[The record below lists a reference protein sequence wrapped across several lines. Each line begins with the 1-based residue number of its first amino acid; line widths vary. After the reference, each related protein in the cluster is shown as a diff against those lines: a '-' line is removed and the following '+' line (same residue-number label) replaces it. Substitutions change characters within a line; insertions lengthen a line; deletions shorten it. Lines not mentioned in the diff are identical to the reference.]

1 MTDHDGAGALGA
13 GETTADAAWP
23 GQVAMASLPAPP
35 LPDGFPAWLAHKAL
49 VYLRPEKIPAVW
61 PHIDA
66 ACSGMV
72 LAGAGTARA
81 LRILQAA
88 SVTFPVLTDP
98 EGYKDHTASCEAP
111 FRLPPADGMFSVTL
125 GAALDAQLQAGAV
138 AALTPTGYIKAAETD
153 VLKAAV
159 SEFAGLGRKDSIFLA
174 PLDVSLLGRGYF
186 DQTVAIL
193 AELQGP
199 VALVIGSQGNPLDHS
214 KDIIPNLR
222 RLALRVPLIPLR
234 TDFNGLDLLAHG
246 AVAAA
251 IGTGGSV
258 RHAVDPAEKGQ
269 AFNPGP
275 APSVRWP
282 QLLTFFKGSS
292 IAELFGARPR
302 QAPSCSCAPCRGRRL
317 TRFLSLGQQNEAIA
331 HGVATWSP
339 MAARLL
345 SAPSV
350 RDRAELWKAW
360 CEDAVAGHQAVL
372 DMLRRLEGL
381 RPQPSLSRWAALPAW
396 PASVPAPVA

>member
-1 MTDHDGAGALGA
+1 MSDYDSGDPGA
-13 GETTADAAWP
+13 GEATADGAWP
-23 GQVAMASLPAPP
+23 GQAAMASLPAPP
-35 LPDGFPAWLAHKAL
+35 LPDGFPARLAHKAL

-61 PHIDA
+61 PQVDSVW
-66 ACSGMV
+66 SGMI
-72 LAGAGTARA
+72 LAGDGTAKA
-81 LRILQAA
+81 LRRLKAA
-88 SVTFPVLTDP
+88 GVTFPVLTDP
-98 EGYKDHTASCEAP
+98 EGYKGHTATCEAP
-111 FRLPPADGMFSVTL
+111 FRLPSADGMFPVTL
-125 GAALDAQLQAGAV
+125 GAVLDAQLQAGAV

-159 SEFAGLGRKDSIFLA
+159 SEFAELGRKDSIFLA
-174 PLDVSLLGRGYF
+174 PLDISLLGRGYF
-186 DQTVAIL
+186 DQTAAIL
-193 AELQGP
+193 AGLQGP
-199 VALVIGSQGNPLDHS
+199 VALVLGCQGNPLDHS

-222 RLALRVPLIPLR
+222 HLAVRVPLIPLR

-258 RHAVDPAEKGQ
+258 RHAVDPAEKGHS
-269 AFNPGP
+269 FNPGP
-275 APSVRWP
+275 APSVLWP

-292 IAELFGARPR
+292 IAELFGALPR
-302 QAPSCSCAPCRGRRL
+302 QAPSCSCAPCHGRLL
-317 TRFLSLGQQNEAIA
+317 TRFLSLDQQNEAIA

-339 MAARLL
+339 LAARLL

-360 CEDAVAGHQAVL
+360 CEDAVTSHQAVL